1 MNKIPLYTNDG
12 RVVAHLDTDTL
23 IVYKKVKAK
32 SHMLRKPP
40 AWTYDVAI
48 IDQVRSQVDDLDK
61 VQFIIEAVD
70 SRKIYRLA
78 GNEFNKVAYKMKWRQ
93 NANYEQWVALLPYW
107 SIEEKED
114 VNGKS

>member
-12 RVVAHLDTDTL
+12 RVVAHLDTDKL

-48 IDQVRSQVDDLDK
+48 IDQVSDIIDLNK
-61 VQFIIEAVD
+61 IQFIIEAID
-70 SRKIYRLA
+70 SRKTYRME
-78 GNEFNKVAYKMKWRQ
+78 GEKFNEVAYKMKWRQ
-93 NANYEQWVALLPYW
+93 NSKYEQWVALLTDW
-107 SIEEKED
+107 SIDGEKEK
-114 VNGKS
+114 VNGKN